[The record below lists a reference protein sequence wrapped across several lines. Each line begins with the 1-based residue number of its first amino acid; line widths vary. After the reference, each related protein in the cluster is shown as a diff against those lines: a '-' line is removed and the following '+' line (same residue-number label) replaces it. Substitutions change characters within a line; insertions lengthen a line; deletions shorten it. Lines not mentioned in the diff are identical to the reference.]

1 MLKRLALAVFLGII
15 AVMIV
20 VPLLVITDAIVLKE
34 GENPLGALVMLFTLL
49 FMITWIG
56 IVVWAIIRPWLS
68 KRPPRQRPRPG
79 K

>member
-56 IVVWAIIRPWLS
+56 LAVWAIISPLHS
-68 KRPPRQRPRPG
+68 KRPPRQRPPPAS
-79 K
+79 